1 MHNLTQGATAVEHGG
16 GTDTT
21 IYNSSN
27 GWGGATELVAGK
39 TGVAGAENHYFLPKV
54 NSWNDVQG
62 HSASGTYSSG
72 DIIFQ
77 GGQFLQANSN
87 LPASA
92 FNAANWSDVTS
103 AINDLNSVGTSSLA
117 DSFWTKIDLSITN
130 STYWSEAGH
139 ANGAS
144 DFDSDY
150 WQQIKPEMFRFD
162 ESGTGNKMISVDY
175 STWAQVGSAGGDSGD
190 SIWGNRDASENPIP
204 GDGNYSYG
212 GWTGSALTGDYVQH
226 GTKVY
231 QARNSTTSEPGTIG
245 SENDWHLIAD
255 SSTMS
260 AATITEQANKRRFT
274 DTSFW
279 SHHTIPD
286 PDQNS
291 GHWQMVKEEV
301 ITSSQPLG
309 TVDMTVSLA
318 NSNFDGSFSG
328 LTSGLGNFFVGEG
341 EGAVRI
347 DYDVNNDSL
356 AELID
361 RVNSSSANINIFY
374 DPIGDRFIAKNKD
387 TGAIGITLHES
398 PTWDRLAS
406 SSVNIGAGNIL
417 QLMGLADP
425 ETISNSFNPLS
436 LPSYSEGTYVSI
448 SSGATTTYWQAL
460 KDSPTEEPSASS
472 TQWRQVIQ
480 GVGRTMTSELGSNST
495 VTINGGDLVYSTD
508 TKFEGM
514 HHGYEGISFDI
525 ANVSIGGSASF
536 TVAKNVNAAKS
547 AINKFVEEFNDA
559 QDYISS
565 LTAVTQDGENV
576 SSGRFTGNIEISRLG
591 SQLRKV
597 VFGEAR
603 PHSESARTSDGADL
617 IINSNSSSNTEI
629 DNIATQLSLDS
640 GNDGYIIKVLNQ
652 NSTGTSAYF
661 KWNGSSLDWE
671 QTTAAYSTFRLPDV
685 GLDFGIGSDRL
696 IIENS
701 ALLLQ
706 ALSENP
712 EKVEALFSEVTV
724 DDVFDENTK
733 TSRSYQ
739 GISYGLDDFI
749 SNFLSGDDGTGYKGA
764 YQTHIDSVKTQNKRI
779 DDKIE
784 RLEKY
789 LKSREDQLSAGFM
802 KMEEMQSKL
811 DTQLQ
816 TLQNSLPKRK

>member
-1 MHNLTQGATAVEHGG
+1 
-16 GTDTT
+16 
-21 IYNSSN
+21 
-27 GWGGATELVAGK
+27 
-39 TGVAGAENHYFLPKV
+39 
-54 NSWNDVQG
+54 
-62 HSASGTYSSG
+62 
-72 DIIFQ
+72 
-77 GGQFLQANSN
+77 
-87 LPASA
+87 
-92 FNAANWSDVTS
+92 
-103 AINDLNSVGTSSLA
+103 
-117 DSFWTKIDLSITN
+117 
-130 STYWSEAGH
+130 
-139 ANGAS
+139 
-144 DFDSDY
+144 
-150 WQQIKPEMFRFD
+150 
-162 ESGTGNKMISVDY
+162 
-175 STWAQVGSAGGDSGD
+175 
-190 SIWGNRDASENPIP
+190 
-204 GDGNYSYG
+204 
-212 GWTGSALTGDYVQH
+212 
-226 GTKVY
+226 
-231 QARNSTTSEPGTIG
+231 
-245 SENDWHLIAD
+245 
-255 SSTMS
+255 
-260 AATITEQANKRRFT
+260 
-274 DTSFW
+274 
-279 SHHTIPD
+279 
-286 PDQNS
+286 
-291 GHWQMVKEEV
+291 
-301 ITSSQPLG
+301 
-309 TVDMTVSLA
+309 
-318 NSNFDGSFSG
+318 
-328 LTSGLGNFFVGEG
+328 
-341 EGAVRI
+341 
-347 DYDVNNDSL
+347 
-356 AELID
+356 
-361 RVNSSSANINIFY
+361 
-374 DPIGDRFIAKNKD
+374 
-387 TGAIGITLHES
+387 
-398 PTWDRLAS
+398 
-406 SSVNIGAGNIL
+406 
-417 QLMGLADP
+417 
-425 ETISNSFNPLS
+425 
-436 LPSYSEGTYVSI
+436 
-448 SSGATTTYWQAL
+448 
-460 KDSPTEEPSASS
+460 
-472 TQWRQVIQ
+472 
-480 GVGRTMTSELGSNST
+480 MTSELGSNST